1 MSIATRVPLE
11 EYLQTEYEP
20 DCDYVDG
27 ALEERNV
34 GKQKHGET
42 QAAIAAFFHP
52 LRHRLGIR
60 VVTELRMRVSAT
72 RIRIPDVAI
81 VAADDTEEV
90 KQRPPFLCI
99 EILSP
104 EDRLSRL
111 LKIIADYIAFA
122 VPMIW
127 IVDPYNREAFVVTH
141 ENPTLQQVDELRWN
155 DVVVQLNE
163 ILPE

>member
-1 MSIATRVPLE
+1 MPIATRVSLE

-27 ALEERNV
+27 VLEDRNV
-34 GKQKHGET
+34 GKKRHSRTQQRIILVLSPLVASHGLE
-42 QAAIAAFFHP
+42 P
-52 LRHRLGIR
+52 LPEQRIQ
-60 VVTELRMRVSAT
+60 VST
-72 RIRIPDVAI
+72 NKVRIPDVCLC
-81 VAADDTEEV
+81 AADDDEEIIR
-90 KQRPPFLCI
+90 RPPPLCI

-111 LKIIADYIAFA
+111 LKIVADYIAFG
-122 VPMIW
+122 VPVIW

-141 ENPTLQQVDELRWN
+141 DHPTLQQVDELRWN

>member
-1 MSIATRVPLE
+1 MPIATRVPLE

-27 ALEERNV
+27 ALEDRNV
-34 GKQKHGET
+34 GKKRHSRTQQRTILVLSPRVAPHGLE
-42 QAAIAAFFHP
+42 P
-52 LRHRLGIR
+52 LP
-60 VVTELRMRVSAT
+60 EQ
-72 RIRIPDVAI
+72 RIQISTTKVRIPDI
-81 VAADDTEEV
+81 CLCAADDDEEV
-90 KQRPPFLCI
+90 MHRPPPLCI

-111 LKIIADYIAFA
+111 LKIVADYIAFG
-122 VPMIW
+122 VPVIW
-127 IVDPYNREAFVVTH
+127 IVDPYNREAFVVTQQ
-141 ENPTLQQVDELRWN
+141 NPTLQQVDELRWN

>member
-1 MSIATRVPLE
+1 MPIATRVSLE

-34 GKQKHGET
+34 GKKRHSRT
-42 QAAIAAFFHP
+42 QQRII
-52 LRHRLGIR
+52 LVLSQR
-60 VVTELRMRVSAT
+60 VVSYGLEPLPEQRIQVSPGRV
-72 RIRIPDVAI
+72 RIPDVCLC
-81 VAADDTEEV
+81 AADDDEEV
-90 KQRPPFLCI
+90 MHHPPPLCI

-111 LKIIADYIAFA
+111 LKIVADYVAFA

-141 ENPTLQQVDELRWN
+141 DNPTLQQVDELRWN